1 MTDKLINCPRCSNIL
16 NKYKMRKIKHPTGA
30 ILDVCDYCSGMW
42 IDGPEVKL
50 LNLSLKSSHNKI
62 VKQGVKQWQKKKI
75 G

>member
-1 MTDKLINCPRCSNIL
+1 
-16 NKYKMRKIKHPTGA
+16 MRKIKHPTGA